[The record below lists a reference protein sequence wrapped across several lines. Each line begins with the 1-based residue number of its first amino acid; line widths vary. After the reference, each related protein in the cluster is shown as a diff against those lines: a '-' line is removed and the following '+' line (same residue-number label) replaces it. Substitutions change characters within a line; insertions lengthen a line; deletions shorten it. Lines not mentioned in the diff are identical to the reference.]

1 MDFRQL
7 REMMVR
13 TQLVARGIR
22 DERVL
27 DAMRRVPRH
36 LFVSE
41 GVRGRAYD
49 DAALPAG
56 EGQTISQPYI
66 VAIMTELLEL
76 RGGEKV
82 LEIGTGSGYQ
92 AAVLAELAYEVFTM
106 ERRGALAR
114 KAENNLASLGYDN
127 VHCLVGDGTLGWP
140 AEAPYERILVTAGAP
155 RVPPPLIEQLA
166 EGGVMVAP
174 VGDFFSQ
181 QLVKLRNKGRRLET
195 ERHIPCVFVP
205 LVGAEGWQE
214 EIA

>member
-7 REMMVR
+7 RELMVR

-36 LFVSE
+36 LFVAE
-41 GVRGRAYD
+41 DVRGRAYD

-76 RGGEKV
+76 RGREKV

-92 AAVLAELAYEVFTM
+92 AAVLAELAGEVFTV
-106 ERRGALAR
+106 ERRGSLAGR
-114 KAENNLASLGYDN
+114 AADNLASLGYDN
-127 VHCLVGDGTLGWP
+127 VHCVVGDGTLGWA
-140 AEAPYERILVTAGAP
+140 AEAPYDRILVTAGAP
-155 RVPPPLIEQLA
+155 RVPRPLIGQLA

-174 VGDFFSQ
+174 VGDFLSQ
-181 QLVKLRNKGRRLET
+181 QLLKLRKRGGQVET
-195 ERHIPCVFVP
+195 ERHIPCVFVL

-214 EIA
+214 ESA